1 MKRSSNP
8 SLLMGLLLTS
18 LALASCGGDKPV
30 AQAAQAAAPAAA
42 EESAPAHVIVSAPVG
57 AGLPDGYAE
66 LLGTWQEQGV
76 VSGALLLQQY
86 DGPEAPGFSSLA
98 VLDFPT
104 EAAYRQWNQSE
115 AKKLDASLTVRR
127 ADLLTNKERNPRD
140 SGKAVF
146 VVSRYESQVSSDDY
160 DAYTETYIVPN
171 MSNQYYSGIMNR
183 YTMYIEREA
192 SAPQQ
197 KPKAFLLTEYA
208 DDAEFARKDAV
219 KGSYKEVLLAHHPE
233 WKRINDTKSGIR
245 TDLDETLARQVP
257 LQ

>member
-1 MKRSSNP
+1 MKIPSNP
-8 SLLMGLLLTS
+8 SLFMGLLLAS
-18 LALASCGGDKPV
+18 MALASCGGDKP
-30 AQAAQAAAPAAA
+30 AEQTQAAAPAVA
-42 EESAPAHVIVSAPVG
+42 EEAVPAHVLVSAPVG
-57 AGLPDGYAE
+57 AELPAGYAE
-66 LLGTWQEQGV
+66 LVATWRNSGV
-76 VSGALLLQQY
+76 VSDALLLKQY
-86 DGPEAPGFSSLA
+86 DGPEAPGFSSIA
-98 VLDFPT
+98 VLDFPS
-104 EAAYRQWNQSE
+104 EAAYQEWSRAD

-127 ADLLTNKERNPRD
+127 ADVLTHKERSPRD

-146 VVSRYESQVSSDDY
+146 VVSRYESQVSADDY
-160 DAYTETYIVPN
+160 DSYTEAYIVPN

-197 KPKAFLLTEYA
+197 KPKAYLLTEYA
-208 DDAEFARKDAV
+208 NDAEFARKDGV

-233 WKRINDTKSGIR
+233 WKRINDTKTNIR